1 MRAPLGRVARNP
13 AIRPSPAQFQ
23 ASIIGSATHD
33 ASGKALRDWRWQEG
47 FWWTMI
53 THNAR
58 MIKHNA
64 NILAPHPWQTTWWEW
79 VWCLRGLAYYGHD
92 FPGGYHANVY
102 LLGNPAVIWPA
113 IACVLAAA
121 VICVIYTRYR
131 ARAPAGDDL
140 HRFAGQATFC
150 LLGYFFNL
158 LPYLGV
164 VRSTFVYHY
173 MPALVFAQIL
183 SARVFET
190 LTPVRYR
197 AAAFK
202 VVVLVVALVFVY
214 FSPWIYALPMQQE
227 AHARRRWLPRWD

>member
-1 MRAPLGRVARNP
+1 MIARPPSLAGWGPFSCVAQDADGNDRGNKRNRSGGDEDHRQTGDFANQPADQGTREHPYGVDGLVDAHGSGAFGLGDTADGHAHEGGADN
-13 AIRPSPAQFQ
+13 
-23 ASIIGSATHD
+23 AT
-33 ASGKALRDWRWQEG
+33 S
-47 FWWTMI
+47 
-53 THNAR
+53 
-58 MIKHNA
+58 
-64 NILAPHPWQTTWWEW
+64 
-79 VWCLRGLAYYGHD
+79 
-92 FPGGYHANVY
+92 
-102 LLGNPAVIWPA
+102 
-113 IACVLAAA
+113 
-121 VICVIYTRYR
+121 
-131 ARAPAGDDL
+131 PAGDDL